1 MRRLSRG
8 FTLIELMIV
17 VAIIGILAAIAYPS
31 YQQYVKRTQR
41 SVVAGLLTESS
52 QNLERFYTR
61 NGTYVAAT
69 GISAGNTLYTIGS
82 VLTATT
88 FVLTATPVAGSM
100 MAGDQCGNF
109 VIDNTGARTNS
120 AGTAS
125 VCWGR

>member
-1 MRRLSRG
+1 MQKMSRG

-41 SVVAGLLTESS
+41 AAVAGLLTESA

-61 NGTYVAAT
+61 TGSYLNAT
-69 GISAGNTLYTIGS
+69 GISAGNALYTITP
-82 VLTATT
+82 VLTEIT
-88 FVLTATPVAGSM
+88 FFLTAVPQGT
-100 MAGDQCGNF
+100 MAGDPCGNF

-120 AGTAS
+120 GSLAPS